1 MVIENLQ
8 IIWFM
13 VLGFL
18 FAGYSVLDGFDLGI
32 GSLLPFLSGGKND
45 DSVLFNSIGPVWD
58 GNEVWLITAG
68 GALFAAFPHAYA
80 TVFSG
85 FYLPFMILL
94 FALVFRAVSLEFWSL
109 DEKRKNIWRMTF
121 TAGSL
126 TASILYGVALGNVIA
141 GIPIEE
147 NMEYAGGF
155 INLLNPFSLT
165 IGLLGLSAIMLQG
178 STYASLKTSG
188 ALSDRAR
195 GLSKKIWIA
204 YAALVVVSMILASI
218 YVAESRK
225 PLVWALSSIT
235 VFSLIMNRVFINL
248 GKDLASFI
256 TSSSSLLGLWAIS
269 GSILFPN
276 LVRASNN
283 PDYNLTIYNS
293 SSGQLTLTVM
303 LVIAAIGMPVV
314 IAYSVYIYR
323 VFKGKTVQN

>member
-1 MVIENLQ
+1 MAIENLQ
-8 IIWFM
+8 IIWFL
-13 VLGFL
+13 VLGL
-18 FAGYSVLDGFDLGI
+18 LLAGYSVLDGFDLGI
-32 GSLLPFLSGGKND
+32 GSLLPFLSDGEMD
-45 DSVLFNSIGPVWD
+45 DSTLFNSIGPVWD

-109 DEKRKNIWRMTF
+109 DEKRKRIWRMTF

-126 TASILYGVALGNVIA
+126 TASLIYGVALGNVIA

-155 INLLNPFSLT
+155 MNLLNPFSLT
-165 IGLLGLSAIMLQG
+165 IGLLGLSAILLQG
-178 STYASLKTSG
+178 STYASIKTSG
-188 ALSDRAR
+188 GLLERAR
-195 GLSKKIWIA
+195 NLSKKIWIA
-204 YAALVVVSMILASI
+204 YAAIVVISMILASI

-225 PLVWALSSIT
+225 PAVWVCSSIT
-235 VFSLIMNRVFINL
+235 VFSLILNRVFINL

-276 LVRASNN
+276 LVKASNN

-303 LVIAAIGMPVV
+303 LIIAAIGMPIV